1 MRKHD
6 EHPHIPTLKTWLA
19 DGKIDR
25 RQFLREA
32 TLLGLSAAAAY
43 SVAGKIAGG
52 PAVAPAAA
60 QAAMPKGGTLR
71 IGLRVQELKNPH
83 AYDWFQSEI
92 TRNVCE
98 YLTKTG
104 ADNITRPDLL
114 EKWTASPDLKTWTL
128 SVRRDIKWRK
138 GRDFTA
144 DDVVW
149 NLKRLLDP
157 ATGSS
162 QLGVMSG
169 YMLDRFD
176 TGQKDDKGQPKMSF
190 RLWDANAIE
199 RVDAHTVRLNLK
211 APQLA
216 VPEHLFNWPA
226 HMMDPEEK
234 GLFEPGAN
242 GTGAFVLDEVKV
254 GQKAVLKAR
263 AGYRGPG
270 PYLDAVE
277 YIDLGDDPAAAIA
290 AMAAKQIH
298 GIREIDV
305 VQLDAIKALP
315 HVAIHQVVSARTA
328 VARVRMEGKP
338 FDDARVRLA
347 MKLAIDSQKV
357 LEVAYRNLGAAGE
370 HHHVCPAHPEYAK
383 LPPMKQ
389 DIARAKRLLAEAGHP
404 DGIETTIACKK
415 DPAWEQAAV
424 EAMVE
429 MWKQAGIRVKV
440 NVMPAAQYWQI
451 WKTVPFGFT
460 SWNHRPLGGMVL
472 AQAYRGSSNLNES
485 GYKNAELD
493 KLIDEAEGT
502 LDLEKRRAVT
512 SRIQEILQKD
522 GPIVQPL
529 WRSNITAFDKRVKG
543 FVVHPSSMMF
553 PNELALES

>member
-1 MRKHD
+1 MRNRD
-6 EHPHIPTLKTWLA
+6 EHPHIATLKTWLA
-19 DGKIDR
+19 ESRIDR

-32 TLLGLSAAAAY
+32 SLLGLSATAAY
-43 SVAGKIAGG
+43 AFARGVDGIA
-52 PAVAPAAA
+52 APAQA

-104 ADNITRPDLL
+104 ADNVTRPDLL
-114 EKWTASPDLKTWTL
+114 EKWEASPDLKTWTL
-128 SVRRDIKWRK
+128 HVRRNVKWRK

-144 DDVVW
+144 DDVIW

-190 RLWDANAIE
+190 RPWDANFIE
-199 RVDAHTVRLNLK
+199 RVDSHTVRLNLK

-234 GLFEPGAN
+234 GVFEPGAN

-254 GQKAVLKAR
+254 GQKAALKAR
-263 AGYRGPG
+263 QGYRGPG
-270 PYLDAVE
+270 PFLDAVE
-277 YIDLGDDPAAAIA
+277 FIDLGDDPSAAIA

-315 HVAIHQVVSARTA
+315 HIQIHEVVSARTG
-328 VARVRMEGKP
+328 VARMRMDHKP
-338 FDDARVRLA
+338 FDDVRVRTA
-347 MKLAIDSQKV
+347 MKLAIDNDKV
-357 LEVAYRNLGAAGE
+357 LQLAYRSLGVAGE

-383 LPPMKQ
+383 MPAFKQ
-389 DIARAKRLLAEAGHP
+389 DVARAKRLLAEAGLP
-404 DGIETTIACKK
+404 NGFETTIACKK

-429 MWKQAGIRVKV
+429 MWKQIGVKV
-440 NVMPAAQYWQI
+440 NVNVQPTAQYFQV

-460 SWNHRPLGGMVL
+460 PWNHRPLGVMVL
-472 AQAYRGSSNLNES
+472 TQAYRTGSNNNES
-485 GYKNAELD
+485 GYANPELD
-493 KLIDEAEGT
+493 KLINEAEGV
-502 LDLEKRRAVT
+502 LDLEKRRALT
-512 SRIQEILQKD
+512 AKIQDILQKD

-543 FVVHPSSMMF
+543 FVAHPSSMMF
-553 PNELALES
+553 ANELAIEA